1 MLGSASPRRSALV
14 GSLGIPFVVLPADI
28 VEDVMPGET
37 PLGYLERIASAKLA
51 AVQARLEREGPPA
64 GAPAGVAGIL
74 VADTTVMIDDSIVGK
89 PADVAEAVLT
99 LNRLVGR
106 THTVFTR
113 YLLWACPGAAA
124 AGNSAHVSDR
134 PRPPIGR
141 TVQTQVSLRN
151 ASPQEVLAYAAT
163 GEGLDKAGAYAA
175 QGLGAFL
182 VETVA
187 GSYTNVVGLP
197 VCELVSDLLLGR
209 LLASFPLVT

>member
-1 MLGSASPRRSALV
+1 LL
-14 GSLGIPFVVLPADI
+14 GSLGIPFVVLPADL
-28 VEDVMPGET
+28 VEDEVPGET

-51 AVQARLEREGPPA
+51 AVRARLEREGPPA
-64 GAPAGVAGIL
+64 DAPAGVAGVL
-74 VADTTVMIDDSIVGK
+74 VADTTVVIDDSIVGK
-89 PADVAEAVLT
+89 PADVAEAVAT

-113 YLLWACPGAAA
+113 YLLWACP
-124 AGNSAHVSDR
+124 AGGR
-134 PRPPIGR
+134 PSGSGPASPPIGR
-141 TVQTQVSLRN
+141 TVQSQVSLRSAN
-151 ASPQEVLAYAAT
+151 AKEVLAYAAT

-182 VETVA
+182 VEAVA

-209 LLASFPLVT
+209 LLDSFPMVA